1 MEFILGCN
9 YWASNAGIE
18 MWREFEP
25 DTIDNDLKILS
36 THGVKYLRVFPLWR
50 DFQPVKPTYAAGG
63 KLSEYVMEN
72 GTKPQNDYFLDENM
86 MARFSHFLDICNKYN
101 IKVIIGL
108 ITGWMS
114 RGLFVPTAL

>member
-36 THGVKYLRVFPLWR
+36 THGVKYLRVFL
-50 DFQPVKPTYAAGG
+50 T
-63 KLSEYVMEN
+63 L
-72 GTKPQNDYFLDENM
+72 
-86 MARFSHFLDICNKYN
+86 ARFSARKTNLC
-101 IKVIIGL
+101 
-108 ITGWMS
+108 
-114 RGLFVPTAL
+114 RRR

>member
-36 THGVKYLRVFPLWR
+36 THGVKYLRVFLT
-50 DFQPVKPTYAAGG
+50 F
-63 KLSEYVMEN
+63 
-72 GTKPQNDYFLDENM
+72 
-86 MARFSHFLDICNKYN
+86 
-101 IKVIIGL
+101 
-108 ITGWMS
+108 
-114 RGLFVPTAL
+114 